1 MFLSFQIFWNNSLSW
16 MTCILFFCYS
26 ASILTADSWYP
37 KSLPCDVSVE
47 RNGTTVLVEC
57 NERRLTEVP
66 KGFPANATNLTLTIN
81 HIPNI
86 YKMSF
91 AGLENLTEIDF
102 RCNCVPVKI
111 GPKDHVCTKSLHV
124 EDGSFSS
131 LTNLRSL
138 YLDGNQLSEIPKGL
152 PPNLL
157 LLSLEVNKFSAISKE
172 NLSELTNIEEL
183 YLGQNC
189 YYRNPCNVSFDIQYG
204 AFYDLKNL
212 ALLSLKSNN
221 LSKVPQNLPPSLK
234 ELYLYNN
241 RIQHIDKYDF
251 INLTKLEILDLSGN
265 CPRCYN
271 APFPCTPCPN
281 NAQINIDLLAFDM
294 LKDLKILR
302 LHSNSLETVPYQWF
316 QHTGMLKILDL
327 SSNYLAKEIE
337 RAQFVTHL
345 SKLEE
350 IDLSFNFE
358 LQQYLPFLSLS
369 ETFCNLTSLRVLRIR
384 GYVFR
389 ELSEAAFEPLKK
401 LKQLEI
407 IDLGTNFIKL
417 ANLSILRELQA
428 FQIINLSDNKISP
441 YSNDS
446 PYVSRSCSTANTTR
460 APLGSRTQF
469 YNGEVRDIHYF
480 RYDEYARS
488 CKSKDKEAGSLHPI
502 VNKDCSRFGK
512 TLDLSRNNI
521 FFINPTEFKHL
532 GDLRCLNLSG
542 NAMSQSL
549 NGSEFSYLSEL
560 EYLDFSNNRIDL
572 LYSTAFQELK
582 NLKVLDLSHNNF
594 YFLSEGITHM
604 LNFTKNLPKLQTLL
618 LNYNKISTSTNTVM
632 ESHSLEILE
641 FKGNRLDILWRD
653 GDTRYSYYFRN
664 LSNLVQLDI
673 SHNSLNFIP
682 QLVFKGMPS
691 KLREL
696 YLNNNK
702 LTSFNWGKLQLLTHL
717 QVLDLSN
724 NKLKTVPRVLSNCTK
739 TLTKL
744 ILHKNQIPKLTQ
756 YFLEDAFSLK
766 YLDLS
771 FNQLQF
777 IMKSSFP
784 ENVVNR
790 LEVLLLNG
798 NKFMCTCD
806 NLWFVMWI
814 NQTTVNIPRLATDVT
829 CAAPGA
835 QKGHSVL
842 FIDLHT
848 CQLNSLSIILHIL
861 STSIILCL
869 LVISISSHLFY
880 WDVWYSYH
888 FCAAKLKGY
897 QTLSSQNSSYD
908 AYIVYDKKDSA
919 VSDWVLN
926 ELRVH
931 MEDKGDTCF
940 QLCLDERDWIPGL
953 PIIDN
958 LSQSI
963 QQSRK
968 TVFVL
973 TNTFLSSGNFKTAFY
988 LAHQLLMDDK
998 SDVIILVF
1006 LERSLQSS
1014 KYLRLRKRL
1023 CRGSVL
1029 EWPKN
1034 PQAQRYFWQCLRNA
1048 LATENHTQYNK
1059 LFRETL

>member
-1 MFLSFQIFWNNSLSW
+1 

-26 ASILTADSWYP
+26 ASMLTAANWYP
-37 KSLPCDVSVE
+37 KSLPCDVSVG

-57 NERRLTEVP
+57 NERRLIEVP
-66 KGFPANATNLTLTIN
+66 KGFPANVTNLTLTIN

-86 YKMSF
+86 YKTSF
-91 AGLENLTEIDF
+91 AGLENITEIDF
-102 RCNCVPVKI
+102 RCNCMPVKI

-131 LTNLRSL
+131 LPNLRSL
-138 YLDGNQLSEIPKGL
+138 YLDGNQLSKIPKGL

-157 LLSLEVNKFSAISKE
+157 LLSLEVNKFSAIYKE
-172 NLSELTNIEEL
+172 NLSELTNIEKL

-204 AFYDLKNL
+204 AFYGLNNL
-212 ALLSLKSNN
+212 TLLSLKSNN
-221 LSKVPQNLPPSLK
+221 LSQVPQNLPPSLK

-241 RIQHIDKYDF
+241 RIQHIARYDF
-251 INLTKLEILDLSGN
+251 INLTQLEILDLSGN

-281 NAQINIDLLAFDM
+281 NAQINIDLFAFDT

-337 RAQFVTHL
+337 RAQFLTNL

-358 LQQYLPFLSLS
+358 LKQYLPFLSLS
-369 ETFCNLTSLRVLRIR
+369 KTFCNLISLRVLRIR

-389 ELSEAAFEPLKK
+389 ELNEAAFEPLKR

-417 ANLSILRELQA
+417 ANLSILRELKA
-428 FQIINLSDNKISP
+428 FEIINLSDNKISP

-446 PYVSRSCSTANTTR
+446 PYISRSCSTANTNR
-460 APLGSRTQF
+460 APLGSRTQI
-469 YNGEVRDIHYF
+469 YHGEVQDIHYF

-488 CKSKDKEAGSLHPI
+488 CKSKDKEAGSLSPI

-521 FFINPTEFKHL
+521 FFINPTEFKYL
-532 GDLRCLNLSG
+532 GNLRCLNLSG

-572 LYSTAFQELK
+572 MYSTAFQELK

-641 FKGNRLDILWRD
+641 FKGNRLDVLWRD
-653 GDTRYSYYFRN
+653 GDT
-664 LSNLVQLDI
+664 
-673 SHNSLNFIP
+673 
-682 QLVFKGMPS
+682 
-691 KLREL
+691 
-696 YLNNNK
+696 
-702 LTSFNWGKLQLLTHL
+702 
-717 QVLDLSN
+717 
-724 NKLKTVPRVLSNCTK
+724 
-739 TLTKL
+739 
-744 ILHKNQIPKLTQ
+744 
-756 YFLEDAFSLK
+756 SLK

-798 NKFMCTCD
+798 NKFKCTCE
-806 NLWFVMWI
+806 NLWFVMWV
-814 NQTTVNIPRLATDVT
+814 NQTTVHIPRLATDVT

-835 QKGHSVL
+835 QKGRSVL
-842 FIDLHT
+842 FVDLHT

-869 LVISISSHLFY
+869 LVISILSHLFY

-897 QTLSSQNSSYD
+897 QTLSSQSSCYD

-940 QLCLDERDWIPGL
+940 HLCLDERDWILGL

-973 TNTFLSSGNFKTAFY
+973 TNTFLSSGHFKTAFY

-1023 CRGSVL
+1023 CSGSVL

>member
-1 MFLSFQIFWNNSLSW
+1 ME
-16 MTCILFFCYS
+16 
-26 ASILTADSWYP
+26 
-37 KSLPCDVSVE
+37 K
-47 RNGTTVLVEC
+47 NGTTVLVEC

-66 KGFPANATNLTLTIN
+66 KGFPANTTNLTLTIN

-111 GPKDHVCTKSLHV
+111 GSKDHVCTKSLHV

-138 YLDGNQLSEIPKGL
+138 YLDGNQLSKIPKGL

-157 LLSLEVNKFSAISKE
+157 LLSLEVNKFSATSKE

-183 YLGQNC
+183 FLGQNC

-221 LSKVPQNLPPSLK
+221 LSQVPQNLPPSLK

-241 RIQHIDKYDF
+241 RIQHKDKYDF
-251 INLTKLEILDLSGN
+251 MNLIKLEILDLSGN

-337 RAQFVTHL
+337 RAQFLMNL

-389 ELSEAAFEPLKK
+389 ELSEAAFESLKR

-428 FQIINLSDNKISP
+428 FHIINLSDNKLSP

-469 YNGEVRDIHYF
+469 YYGEVRDIHYF

-542 NAMSQSL
+542 NAMSQS
-549 NGSEFSYLSEL
+549 F
-560 EYLDFSNNRIDL
+560 
-572 LYSTAFQELK
+572 
-582 NLKVLDLSHNNF
+582 
-594 YFLSEGITHM
+594 
-604 LNFTKNLPKLQTLL
+604 
-618 LNYNKISTSTNTVM
+618 
-632 ESHSLEILE
+632 
-641 FKGNRLDILWRD
+641 
-653 GDTRYSYYFRN
+653 
-664 LSNLVQLDI
+664 QLDI

-835 QKGHSVL
+835 QKGRSVL
-842 FIDLHT
+842 FIDLHS

-926 ELRVH
+926 ELRIH

-1048 LATENHTQYNK
+1048 LATENRTQYNK